1 MRVFTKNSGIIKLV
15 IPSKCPYPRV
25 GCGGG
30 SLYVCVEL
38 KPLPSAIAAI
48 VCYCMFFHSCGFAA
62 GASWCLPFFYHLGV
76 AAPLPVARQLHFSL
90 YILNSPVG
98 NPKVPCRDMYSVKR
112 TCGNKNCNCS
122 VHVQINS

>member
-1 MRVFTKNSGIIKLV
+1 MRVFKKNSGIIKLV

-48 VCYCMFFHSCGFAA
+48 VCYCMFFSLVWFRCWCVLVLTFFLPSRGRCSAACSPSIALLTVHPKQPCGEPE
-62 GASWCLPFFYHLGV
+62 GT
-76 AAPLPVARQLHFSL
+76 
-90 YILNSPVG
+90 
-98 NPKVPCRDMYSVKR
+98 VP
-112 TCGNKNCNCS
+112 
-122 VHVQINS
+122 